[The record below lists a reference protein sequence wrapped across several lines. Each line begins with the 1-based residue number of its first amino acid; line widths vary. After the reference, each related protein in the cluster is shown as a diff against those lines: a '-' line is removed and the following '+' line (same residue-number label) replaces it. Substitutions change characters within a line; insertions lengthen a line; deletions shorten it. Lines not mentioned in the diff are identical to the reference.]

1 MAEYGADMWR
11 ACVLVVALLIT
22 AAPANAS
29 ACQFRAADTQ
39 NEDYAT
45 VQALKYL
52 GGLVDQCSGGRLKI
66 PVFHS
71 RQLRQEET
79 IEHTRGGVID
89 INRCSFMTSG
99 HNKRAG
105 FYTLAEQPVGREVP
119 LISMEARSGLSDG
132 EQIIFREAAAASSR
146 FMRQKWRDLA
156 QRSRGQAED
165 AGITVIKDF
174 ERKPFEAAMA
184 SIHEAA
190 WSDPAA
196 AALIDCIRNTEWT
209 A

>member
-1 MAEYGADMWR
+1 LAEYGADLWR
-11 ACVLVVALLIT
+11 ACVLVVALLTT
-22 AAPANAS
+22 AAPANAG
-29 ACQFRAADTQ
+29 ARQFRAADTQ
-39 NEDYAT
+39 NEDYRT

-52 GGLVDQCSGGRLKI
+52 GSLVDQRSGGRLKI
-66 PVFHS
+66 RVFHS

-79 IEHTRGGVID
+79 IEHTRGGAID

-105 FYTLAEQPVGREVP
+105 FYTLAERTVGREVP
-119 LISMEARSGLSDG
+119 LASMEAWNSLSDG
-132 EQIIFREAAAASSR
+132 DQIIFREAAAASSR

-156 QRSRGQAED
+156 RRSRGQAEY

-184 SIHEAA
+184 PTHEAA
-190 WSDPAA
+190 WCDPAA
-196 AALIDCIRNTEWT
+196 AALIDRIRNTEWT